1 MPQVF
6 SAGWLY
12 LFIIFIVICLI
23 RIFFKLRT
31 LQEEAP
37 MDRPVIKV
45 APVPRPQPDLES
57 ESEEDLLLSGPDN
70 LIKQG
75 DYKGA
80 LVSLEQLLEEL
91 SPTEDREARGKVLFR
106 IGACH
111 SRLATGEEKLQRIL
125 RAGESLRE
133 SARLFTPVRYINHY
147 LRTLGELAVVYG
159 DLAREKSPLE
169 NLTQSARTCETAAA
183 AAGKGELAGPEAM
196 FLART
201 GNAYRQLASHNEPQ
215 VNLRKAVDA
224 YEKAMAALEAVA
236 DENVGSERMK
246 ILKVMGDT
254 YVELAGYFQKGESF
268 ARAAR
273 AYEGALELMD
283 ETQHLKE
290 RCVILADTSRVLL
303 ELYDTERSPAHLR
316 KALRYTRDA
325 LDGAKGEENLIQ
337 RGLVMAVMGDALSRY
352 SDVKDREE
360 NLGRAV
366 KLYEAALGILKD
378 GKEAAER
385 ERVRGRLAE
394 AVQKITGGGE
404 GENGA
409 GGENAP
415 DAE

>member
-12 LFIIFIVICLI
+12 LFIIVMVIYLI

-45 APVPRPQPDLES
+45 APIARPKPDLES

-91 SPTEDREARGKVLFR
+91 SPTEDREARGNVLFR

-111 SRLATGEEKLQRIL
+111 SRLATGEEKPQRIL

-133 SARLFTPVRYINHY
+133 SARLFTPARYINHY
-147 LRTLGELAVVYG
+147 LRTLGELAVVYE
-159 DLAREKSPLE
+159 DLAREKSPVE
-169 NLTQSARTCETAAA
+169 NLTQSARTCETAAL
-183 AAGKGELAGPEAM
+183 AAGKGELTGPEAM

-201 GNAYRQLASHNEPQ
+201 GSAYRQLASHNEPQ
-215 VNLRKAVDA
+215 VNLRKAANA
-224 YEKAMAALEAVA
+224 YEKALTALDAVD
-236 DENVGSERMK
+236 DENAGSQRMK
-246 ILKVMGDT
+246 ILNVMGDT
-254 YVELAGYFQKGESF
+254 YVELAGYFQKGESL
-268 ARAAR
+268 ARAAD
-273 AYEGALELMD
+273 AYKGALELMD

-290 RCVILADTSRVLL
+290 RCVVLTDTSRVLL
-303 ELYDTERSPAHLR
+303 ELYDIEKSPAHLR
-316 KALRYTRDA
+316 QALRYIRDA
-325 LDGAKGEENLIQ
+325 LDKTKGEESLIQ

-366 KLYEAALGILKD
+366 KLYETALGILKD
-378 GKEAAER
+378 GKEPAER
-385 ERVRGRLAE
+385 ERVRVRLAE
-394 AVQKITGGGE
+394 VVGKL
-404 GENGA
+404 
-409 GGENAP
+409 
-415 DAE
+415 DAEFG

>member
-12 LFIIFIVICLI
+12 LFIIFMVIGLI

-57 ESEEDLLLSGPDN
+57 ESEEDSLLSGPDK

-75 DYKGA
+75 DYMGA
-80 LVSLEQLLEEL
+80 LASLEHLLEEL

-133 SARLFTPVRYINHY
+133 SARLFTPARYINHY
-147 LRTLGELAVVYG
+147 LRTLGELAVVYEE
-159 DLAREKSPLE
+159 LAREKSPVE

-183 AAGKGELAGPEAM
+183 AAGKGEFAGPEAL
-196 FLART
+196 FLARA

-215 VNLRKAVDA
+215 VNLRKAADA

-236 DENVGSERMK
+236 DENAGSERMK

-254 YVELAGYFQKGESF
+254 YVELAGYFQKEESF

-290 RCVILADTSRVLL
+290 RCVVLTSTSRVLL
-303 ELYDTERSPAHLR
+303 ELYDIEKSPAQLR
-316 KALRYTRDA
+316 QALRYIRDA
-325 LDGAKGEENLIQ
+325 LDKTKGDETLIQ

-352 SDVKDREE
+352 SEVKDREE

-366 KLYEAALGILKD
+366 KLYETALGILKN

-385 ERVRGRLAE
+385 ERVRGRLSE
-394 AVQKITGGGE
+394 AVGKL
-404 GENGA
+404 
-409 GGENAP
+409 NAEP
-415 DAE
+415 DS